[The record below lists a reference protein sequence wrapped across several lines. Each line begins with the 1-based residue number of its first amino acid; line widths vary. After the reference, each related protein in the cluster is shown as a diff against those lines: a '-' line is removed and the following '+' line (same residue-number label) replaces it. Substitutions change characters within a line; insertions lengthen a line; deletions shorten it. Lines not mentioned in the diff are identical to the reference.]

1 MDNVVDAM
9 GPFAGNANDPS
20 ITESILQLN
29 DSLQRWTEY
38 GDILLVNRGFRDCIE
53 SLEEAGFEV
62 RMPAFLPAKQRQLP
76 TADAN
81 ASHKYWCHKS
91 ISEDCSKIICPVLL
105 IGGFSDLYN
114 SSIFR
119 LINQLEC
126 PKRAI
131 LGPLGH

>member
-81 ASHKYWCHKS
+81 ASPIATDLFQNPSVQS
-91 ISEDCSKIICPVLL
+91 IDTAGLVYEVNN
-105 IGGFSDLYN
+105 GGSACN
-114 SSIFR
+114 PTS
-119 LINQLEC
+119 N
-126 PKRAI
+126 
-131 LGPLGH
+131 